1 MQFKDYMRTE
11 LIDKI
16 KQELNLTEK
25 QIINVMDLLEAGNT
39 VPFIARYRKEK
50 TGNLD
55 EEKIREL
62 EKVYSYQEK
71 LLSRKE
77 EVKRLIDEK
86 GLLTKEI
93 EDEIEKATILQE
105 VEDIY
110 LPFKEKKKTKATEA
124 IKNGLE
130 PLSKYI
136 LKNNSFEK
144 IKKESEKYINENVTT
159 IDAALEQAGYIIAEN
174 LSENAKIR
182 DYVRRQVN
190 VFGLIQT
197 KAKKNI
203 LEIDPDK
210 KFEIYYDFQTQVKKI
225 KPYQVLAINRAEK
238 NKIINVK
245 FIVDEERIINFM
257 IKSLFRYSLDFEK
270 LEYILNICK
279 DSLKRLLLP
288 SICRETRNYLT
299 EIAEDRAI
307 NVFATNLE
315 ELLLTPPLKDKIVLG
330 VDPAYRTGCKLAI
343 VDDTGKLLKIDKI
356 FPTKPQEKINES
368 DEVLEKLIAKY
379 PINQIVIG
387 NGTASRETEAYI
399 KSFLQRFSHNIPVA
413 IVSEAGASV
422 YSASKNAQNEFPDL
436 HVEERSAVSIARRVQ
451 DPMAELVKIEPKSI
465 GVGLYQHDVNQKK
478 LEENLDFVMI
488 KNINKVGVNLNTASV
503 ELLKYISG
511 LDKTIAKNIVEYR
524 NEIGEFKN
532 REQLKAV
539 KRLGPKA
546 FEQAAGFLKIYDGEN
561 DLDAT
566 FIHPES
572 YNLVKTILETNNIE
586 LNNLFDQK
594 EAIAKIDKELVA
606 KDFNVSYEFIEDSF
620 DAIINHF
627 DDLRDEYEHVE
638 FSAEKTSL
646 EKLVVGEQIKGQ
658 IRNIAD
664 FGAFVDIGVK
674 NDALIHIS
682 QISNSYVS
690 NINDFINVGD
700 ILTFTIINIDLE
712 KKRVEL
718 SLKN

>member
-356 FPTKPQEKINES
+356 FPTKPQEKINDS